1 MRQVRLGLEPG
12 SKSSVARGASSTV
25 VLRGW
30 NAGHLAATT
39 VRRSTLALAVGAT
52 LAFAA
57 AAPRSAAAQQKP
69 PAAQRST
76 KLQPPADSVICDTT
90 PVKLVRRTP
99 VKPKA
104 AAGHRRKVVRAKP
117 VVAKPVVKKPK
128 PVVARAAGRRV
139 RPKPAAP
146 RKPNCIRPAAVVVAP
161 TPEATKALVAAL
173 PWTAPA
179 PTPMPEL
186 SPFSLPGTIGS
197 RSNAWALGLA
207 GLSAFYFVGRDHDTG
222 SEIIPPPP
230 PPPTVTPEPASI
242 ALLATGLVAL
252 GAGAGLTRRRKR
264 DEEE

>member
-1 MRQVRLGLEPG
+1 MRQVRLRLVPG

-30 NAGHLAATT
+30 NAGHFAAT
-39 VRRSTLALAVGAT
+39 VVGRSTLALAVGAT

-57 AAPRSAAAQQKP
+57 AVPRSAAAQQKP

-99 VKPKA
+99 VKPKV
-104 AAGHRRKVVRAKP
+104 AAGRRKVVRPKP
-117 VVAKPVVKKPK
+117 VVAKPVVKKAK
-128 PVVARAAGRRV
+128 PAVARAAGRRV

-207 GLSAFYFVGRDHDTG
+207 GLSAFYFVGHDH
-222 SEIIPPPP
+222 SEAQETIIPP
-230 PPPTVTPEPASI
+230 PPPTVTPEPATF
-242 ALLATGLVAL
+242 ALLGTGLAAL
-252 GAGAGLTRRRKR
+252 GGIAGLKRRRSSR
-264 DEEE
+264 ND